1 MQFNYPFNIDG
12 TGRTAQTDDITH
24 VRQLIEQVLFT
35 TIEERVNRPTFGT
48 RINQLVFAP
57 NSEELSAVTQTLV
70 QSALQQWLGDLIKVV
85 AVETKID
92 DSTLHIS
99 VQYLLLANSNNNN
112 QSNVARFT
120 RRL

>member
-1 MQFNYPFNIDG
+1 VQFNYPFKIDG
-12 TGRTAQTDDITH
+12 TGRSAQTDEITH

-57 NSEELSAVTQTLV
+57 NSEELSATTQILV

-85 AVETKID
+85 AVETKIE

-99 VQYLLLANSNNNN
+99 VEYFLLTNND
-112 QSNVARFT
+112 QSNVDRFT

>member
-1 MQFNYPFNIDG
+1 MQFNYPLQIDG
-12 TGRTAQTDDITH
+12 TGRSARTDDIMH

-57 NSEELSAVTQTLV
+57 NSEELSATTRILV
-70 QSALQQWLGDLIKVV
+70 QGALQQWLGDLIKVV
-85 AVETKID
+85 AVETSID
-92 DSTLHIS
+92 ESTLHIS
-99 VQYLLLANSNNNN
+99 VQYLLIANNN
-112 QSNVARFT
+112 QSNIEQFT